1 VLINFISNAVKFTE
15 TGSITVEAQKV
26 ELTDHQSEIMVIV
39 ADTGTGISEK
49 DRSKLFQPFSQVDD
63 SPTRKAG
70 GTGLGLSISRSI
82 IELHH
87 GRIGLLES
95 EPGKGS
101 KFFFTLPITSEEEPQ
116 PGIASTEGG
125 STILAIDDNPEILS
139 LYERYLKPHGY
150 DVYSL
155 TNPEEVLEIAKKIH
169 PFAVL
174 VDIMMPQKDGWSV
187 VKDLKSDPLTQYIP
201 VIIASIVEE
210 KERGIKLGAADYL
223 VKPFLQED
231 LVNAIE
237 RLNQKGEIKKILLLM
252 IIMTI

>member
-95 EPGKGS
+95 EPGKG
-101 KFFFTLPITSEEEPQ
+101 
-116 PGIASTEGG
+116 AS
-125 STILAIDDNPEILS
+125 SFS
-139 LYERYLKPHGY
+139 RYQSHPKKNHNRVSQVLK
-150 DVYSL
+150 V
-155 TNPEEVLEIAKKIH
+155 
-169 PFAVL
+169 
-174 VDIMMPQKDGWSV
+174 
-187 VKDLKSDPLTQYIP
+187 
-201 VIIASIVEE
+201 
-210 KERGIKLGAADYL
+210 AA
-223 VKPFLQED
+223 
-231 LVNAIE
+231 
-237 RLNQKGEIKKILLLM
+237 RSWRSM
-252 IIMTI
+252 IIPKF

>member
-1 VLINFISNAVKFTE
+1 
-15 TGSITVEAQKV
+15 
-26 ELTDHQSEIMVIV
+26 
-39 ADTGTGISEK
+39 
-49 DRSKLFQPFSQVDD
+49 
-63 SPTRKAG
+63 
-70 GTGLGLSISRSI
+70 
-82 IELHH
+82 
-87 GRIGLLES
+87 
-95 EPGKGS
+95 
-101 KFFFTLPITSEEEPQ
+101 
-116 PGIASTEGG
+116 
-125 STILAIDDNPEILS
+125 LS

-237 RLNQKGEIKKILLLM
+237 RLNQKGEIKKILL
-252 IIMTI
+252 IDDK